1 MGSTH
6 CGRQAHLWHRHRAWQ
21 MRARKGLA
29 PVTGSPA
36 SYRTTDL
43 GGKVK
48 KMRENPGMEGFKTG
62 KVNNLSYQ
70 SEGFPR
76 TGYFFPA
83 CVERWAAEVCQSCW
97 DAAAAAVAVA
107 VISPGSI
114 FWGGKYAENRVVVK
128 KIKE

>member
-21 MRARKGLA
+21 VRAPKGLA

-48 KMRENPGMEGFKTG
+48 KIRENPGMEGFKTG

-83 CVERWAAEVCQSCW
+83 CVERWAGAVCQSCW
-97 DAAAAAVAVA
+97 DAAAAVAAA
-107 VISPGSI
+107 VISPGAI
-114 FWGGKYAENRVVVK
+114 FLAENML
-128 KIKE
+128 KIEL

>member
-83 CVERWAAEVCQSCW
+83 CVERWAWPGRQSCRRVVVV
-97 DAAAAAVAVA
+97 AAAVG
-107 VISPGSI
+107 VISPGAS
-114 FWGGKYAENRVVVK
+114 FCGKIPEH
-128 KIKE
+128 